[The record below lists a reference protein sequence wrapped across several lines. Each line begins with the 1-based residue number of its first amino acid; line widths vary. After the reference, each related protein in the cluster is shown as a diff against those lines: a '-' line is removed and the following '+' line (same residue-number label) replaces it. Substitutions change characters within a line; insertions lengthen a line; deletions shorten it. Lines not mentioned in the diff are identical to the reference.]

1 MARRLSRSYGSAPTF
16 DGAFRGTQRRVCTRP
31 HRSRL
36 LYPHPMTDP
45 ADLPRFVP
53 LEHVQQELSISY
65 LQALQLVRSG
75 ELRAIQ
81 VGGRKQWRVALAALE
96 EYIAARYAETAAM
109 VETEADEG

>member
-1 MARRLSRSYGSAPTF
+1 
-16 DGAFRGTQRRVCTRP
+16 
-31 HRSRL
+31 
-36 LYPHPMTDP
+36 MTDP

-81 VGGRKQWRVALAALE
+81 VGGRKQWRVALPALE

-109 VETEADEG
+109 VAAEAAGSS

>member
-1 MARRLSRSYGSAPTF
+1 
-16 DGAFRGTQRRVCTRP
+16 
-31 HRSRL
+31 
-36 LYPHPMTDP
+36 MTSP
-45 ADLPRFVP
+45 GGLPRFVT

-81 VGGRKQWRVALAALE
+81 VGGRKQWRVALSALE

-109 VETEADEG
+109 VATEASIAGSAADADEKSDHGAAAL